1 MTLQSVQ
8 VHLIHVGDE
17 VRDLPS
23 PRYRLGMPITEEEL
37 RRNRLRGL
45 ESLTVTEEDV
55 AGFLT
60 RAGQRTLSELVKY
73 SRRPIESEM
82 ITSSAKFFHS
92 FYMRYV
98 ITSSLSVSPLQGI
111 SPRL

>member
-1 MTLQSVQ
+1 MKS
-8 VHLIHVGDE
+8 GP
-17 VRDLPS
+17 LPS
-23 PRYRLGMPITEEEL
+23 PRFRLGMPITEEEL

-60 RAGQRTLSELVKY
+60 RAAQRTLSELVKY

-82 ITSSAKFFHS
+82 ITSSAKFFHC

-98 ITSSLSVSPLQGI
+98 MTLLITISSPENLSSTLTPD
-111 SPRL
+111 